1 MICDEIFSQNTLSGK
16 IIEFRIKIRGDSAE
30 SSLQIFLLV
39 RVEMSWAGVRKRL
52 CDGNDWMVIGRGREV
67 EEEGMEDEEEEEE
80 GEDKEEDE
88 EEPFSLFDA
97 DLCRGHPEAAYLDKT
112 LRRVSRLLA
121 FLNFE
126 LQDVI
131 YIIQGVSK
139 KR

>member
-1 MICDEIFSQNTLSGK
+1 MICDEIFSKNTLSGK

-52 CDGNDWMVIGRGREV
+52 CDGNDWMVIGRAREV
-67 EEEGMEDEEEEEE
+67 EEDGVEDEEEEE
-80 GEDKEEDE
+80 GADKEEEDE
-88 EEPFSLFDA
+88 DEPFSLFDA

-121 FLNFE
+121 FLN
-126 LQDVI
+126 LKI
-131 YIIQGVSK
+131 
-139 KR
+139 